1 VEGLLINKNMNAT
14 TTTTTTT
21 TTTMI
26 SRRRSSTHHRHRRS
40 SAPFSDTFVRIRMD
54 IVNTTDGRTTWAR
67 VVRNASPATTKNTKE
82 TINITLRVEGMMC
95 EGCAETVES
104 ALKKSEDVEDVTV
117 DLQTKIVIV
126 KVAADRVKSQVEAM
140 GKIPEFV
147 KMVTESGFDCE
158 PVF

>member
-1 VEGLLINKNMNAT
+1 M
-14 TTTTTTT
+14 
-21 TTTMI
+21 
-26 SRRRSSTHHRHRRS
+26 
-40 SAPFSDTFVRIRMD
+40 
-54 IVNTTDGRTTWAR
+54 
-67 VVRNASPATTKNTKE
+67 RNASPATTKNTKE

>member
-1 VEGLLINKNMNAT
+1 MHDILYNGAAIFNT
-14 TTTTTTT
+14 YH
-21 TTTMI
+21 
-26 SRRRSSTHHRHRRS
+26 SRREVVVVTIDHNCSFLFF
-40 SAPFSDTFVRIRMD
+40 AAATF
-54 IVNTTDGRTTWAR
+54 TTDGRTTRAR

-126 KVAADRVKSQVEAM
+126 KVGSDRVQSQVEAM